1 MSLLLVIRLRGDADR
16 RPEERT
22 ALKLLRLHK
31 TFHAVL
37 VPDTPSVRGM
47 LERTLNSVVTY
58 GEVDKETLVELLRK
72 RGRVTGNKPLT
83 EDYLKALG
91 FSSFE
96 ELADAL
102 LAGKVKLEDLP
113 GVKPVFRLR
122 PPSGGFKG
130 TVRKNVNADGECGY
144 RGARINELVRKMF

>member
-1 MSLLLVIRLRGDADR
+1 MSLLLVIRLRGDPDR
-16 RPEERT
+16 RPEERK
-22 ALKLLRLHK
+22 ALELLRLHK

-37 VPDTPSVRGM
+37 VPDNPSIRGM
-47 LERTLNSVVTY
+47 LERTLSSVVTY
-58 GEVDKETLVELLRK
+58 GEIDRETLVELLKK

-83 EDYLKALG
+83 EDYLKTLG

-102 LAGKVKLEDLP
+102 LAGKVRLDELP

-122 PPSGGFKG
+122 PPSGGFRG
-130 TVRKNVNADGECGY
+130 TIRKNMNAGGECGY
-144 RGARINELVRKMF
+144 RGAQINELVRRMI